1 MKQRMFITTDM
12 ECDDMNSLIHLCL
25 YLNEVDLEGVIY
37 TSSQFH
43 FNGDGIHTQGEIQ
56 PDYLCAGEAA
66 WKRNPR
72 LPGPDP
78 DAAKLKSY
86 RPFETGWIEHLWQN
100 EYAQCLPYLR
110 ENASGYPTVEE
121 LMKIT
126 CYGNTAFEG
135 DVSQETDGSR
145 LIAAAIKK
153 DDERPLYLCSWGG
166 ANTIVR
172 ALMRIA
178 NTYQGTDKWAE
189 IQQYV
194 TDKVRIFGIMDG
206 VGQDKT
212 WLKYGRPL
220 FPKLK
225 LLRSEDIYG
234 SYFASKNA
242 PADCRYMFNPEW
254 LNKYIKHCG
263 SPLGEKYGLMGDGI
277 YYKGEPDDYQF
288 GLHPYIDW
296 HFPQLPPVPFEKD
309 EFLGEG
315 DSNTYIPLLNTGL
328 RGLEDGSYGTLIG
341 RLYQDGTKLN
351 KTDDIY
357 SGEAG
362 CDSSFIKAY
371 QEEFAVRMQWTHMHK
386 DQCTHAPAVKLE
398 QDDFTAKP
406 GETISLFAVVQDP
419 DGRGLHYGWRLY
431 HAGTTYHGTMK
442 ELRVFD
448 PLSLHTCFTI
458 PEDAVKDDQFIFL
471 LVVRNDTGL
480 PITRYGEAVIHII

>member
-1 MKQRMFITTDM
+1 MKQRMIITTDM

-234 SYFASKNA
+234 SYFASKN
-242 PADCRYMFNPEW
+242 DR
-254 LNKYIKHCG
+254 
-263 SPLGEKYGLMGDGI
+263 
-277 YYKGEPDDYQF
+277 
-288 GLHPYIDW
+288 
-296 HFPQLPPVPFEKD
+296 
-309 EFLGEG
+309 
-315 DSNTYIPLLNTGL
+315 
-328 RGLEDGSYGTLIG
+328 LI
-341 RLYQDGTKLN
+341 
-351 KTDDIY
+351 
-357 SGEAG
+357 
-362 CDSSFIKAY
+362 
-371 QEEFAVRMQWTHMHK
+371 
-386 DQCTHAPAVKLE
+386 
-398 QDDFTAKP
+398 
-406 GETISLFAVVQDP
+406 
-419 DGRGLHYGWRLY
+419 
-431 HAGTTYHGTMK
+431 AGTCLIQNG
-442 ELRVFD
+442 
-448 PLSLHTCFTI
+448 
-458 PEDAVKDDQFIFL
+458 
-471 LVVRNDTGL
+471 
-480 PITRYGEAVIHII
+480 